1 MRGTGKV
8 VRWQA
13 ERGFGFIAPDSGAPE
28 LFVHVS
34 AIAGGGTPR
43 VGEAVS
49 YEVET
54 GPDGRKRAVRVERTT
69 MPRRA
74 TVERRPARERTTT
87 RGRGVL
93 PVLLMVSVLGGGAW
107 LWSASRPSLESPAS
121 ASMPQP
127 ASVVVAVP
135 APARRCDGRR
145 HCSQM
150 TSCEEARWFLQH
162 CPGVQMDGNHDGEPC
177 EQQWCR

>member
-1 MRGTGKV
+1 MRSTGKV

-54 GPDGRKRAVRVERTT
+54 GPDGRKRAVRVERTI

-74 TVERRPARERTTT
+74 AVERRPARERTKT
-87 RGRGVL
+87 RTRSVL
-93 PVLLMVSVLGGGAW
+93 PMLLMVSVLGGGAW
-107 LWSASRPSLESPAS
+107 LWSASRPSVAPSTPVSRPAS
-121 ASMPQP
+121 A
-127 ASVVVAVP
+127 VP
-135 APARRCDGRR
+135 AVSVPARRCDGRR